1 MNGLAILFDL
11 DGTLVDSI
19 DGIHAASVHALE
31 IVGREPPTKDR
42 VSTCIGDGS
51 ITLMHRL
58 LSGSMNGTVD
68 EELHARAYEGFQS
81 RYVEVGPAGS
91 RCRDMAANTL
101 QVLKN
106 LGHPL
111 AVVTN
116 KNTDQAREVLD
127 HLKLL
132 PLLDVVVT
140 GQEVGAMKPEPK
152 SLHRAMDLLECSD
165 GVMVGD
171 SVVDLQAAAAATLPF
186 IAIRGGYN
194 RGRDI
199 ADESPA
205 PHAVIDGLDEIPAVM
220 GGLIR

>member
-1 MNGLAILFDL
+1 MSGRAILFDL

-31 IVGREPPTKDR
+31 AVGREAPEKAW

-58 LSGSMNGTVD
+58 LSGSMDGKVD
-68 EELHARAYEGFQS
+68 EELHAQAYEGFQS
-81 RYVEVGPAGS
+81 RYVEVGREGS
-91 RCRDMAANTL
+91 RCRSMAAETL
-101 QVLKN
+101 GVLKQ

-140 GQEVGAMKPEPK
+140 GQDVGAMKPEPK
-152 SLHRAMDLLECSD
+152 SLHRAMALLECSD

-171 SVVDLQAAAAATLPF
+171 SVVDLQAAAAAQLPF
-186 IAIRGGYN
+186 IAIRGGDN

-199 ADESPA
+199 ADELPV
-205 PHAVIDGLDEIPAVM
+205 PRAVIDGLDEIPAVM
-220 GGLIR
+220 KGWGE

>member
-1 MNGLAILFDL
+1 MSGRAILFDL

-31 IVGREPPTKDR
+31 AVGREAPEKAW

-58 LSGSMNGTVD
+58 LSGSMDGKVD

-81 RYVEVGPAGS
+81 RYVEVGREGS
-91 RCRDMAANTL
+91 RCRSMAGETL
-101 QVLKN
+101 GVLKQ

-140 GQEVGAMKPEPK
+140 GQDVGAMKPEPK
-152 SLHRAMDLLECSD
+152 SLHRAMALLECSD

-171 SVVDLQAAAAATLPF
+171 SVVDLQAAAAADLPF
-186 IAIRGGYN
+186 IAIRGGDN

-199 ADESPA
+199 ADELPM
-205 PHAVIDGLDEIPAVM
+205 PRAVIDGLDEIPAVM
-220 GGLIR
+220 KGWGE